1 MNAVHMLE
9 ADQHFNTKVKCPTG
23 WAPFGSNSKLLGA
36 KLQSNARGKLGEMG
50 GFGIDW
56 YIR

>member
-9 ADQHFNTKVKCPTG
+9 AKKVKCPFG

-36 KLQSNARGKLGEMG
+36 KLQSNARGKFGEMS
-50 GFGIDW
+50 GFGID
-56 YIR
+56 